1 MRVVFS
7 LIRYA
12 VRTAVL
18 VLAAYLAYVFA
29 TKGQAIDIV
38 ALSVLYLILALVFL
52 GTFAVSLEV
61 NKGRVGGNGMPPYLT
76 PARMFFGVAILLLIS
91 AAAGVVTGQTHA
103 LSRYSSKLVS
113 RLVDP
118 VDYWTAVAVESL
130 VGGMALVSAFIAR
143 RRQLRGNVHAP
154 PQPKQQSG
162 DEL

>member
-1 MRVVFS
+1 MRVVFG

-18 VLAAYLAYVFA
+18 ALAAYLAYVFA
-29 TKGQAIDIV
+29 TKGQGINIV

-76 PARMFFGVAILLLIS
+76 APRMFFGVAILLLIS
-91 AAAGVVTGQTHA
+91 AAAGVVTGQTYA
-103 LSRYSSKLVS
+103 LSRYSSKLIS
-113 RLVDP
+113 RLDDP

-130 VGGMALVSAFIAR
+130 VGGMALMSAFIAR
-143 RRQLRGNVHAP
+143 RRQLRSNVHAP
-154 PQPKQQSG
+154 SKPDQQSDG
-162 DEL
+162 EL